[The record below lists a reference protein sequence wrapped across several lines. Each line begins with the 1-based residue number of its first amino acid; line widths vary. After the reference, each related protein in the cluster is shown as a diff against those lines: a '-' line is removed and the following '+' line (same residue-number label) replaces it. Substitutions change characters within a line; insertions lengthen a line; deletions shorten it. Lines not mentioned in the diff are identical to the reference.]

1 MDHDTGEYAYFLS
14 EISPPPG
21 QAQTAANLSGD
32 GELKK
37 VLAF

>member
-1 MDHDTGEYAYFLS
+1 MDHDTGEYAYSLS
-14 EISPPPG
+14 EISPSHG
-21 QAQTAANLSGD
+21 QVQTAANMSGD